1 MTTPDRRRVGIIDYG
16 SGNLGSVARALENL
30 GADADLVTDPS
41 RLRSY
46 RTLLLPGV
54 GNFTASMR
62 DLAAGGWVDR
72 LRDCVN
78 EERSSLIGVC
88 VGMQLLAD
96 RGDEGAT
103 DEPTAGLGFVR
114 GHVRHL
120 TALGCNERIP
130 HVGWNSIEHW
140 GSPLFR
146 GIRSGTDFY
155 FVHSYAMDVQDP
167 DTLAGEVRY
176 GGRIA
181 AAVQSGRVFG
191 TQFHPEKSGRAGLA
205 LLRNFLELA
214 RW

>member
-1 MTTPDRRRVGIIDYG
+1 MTTRNGPRVGIIDYG
-16 SGNLGSVARALENL
+16 SGNLGSVASALENL
-30 GADADLVTDPS
+30 GADVDLVTDPT
-41 RLRSY
+41 RLKAY
-46 RTLLLPGV
+46 QTLLLPGV

-72 LRDCVN
+72 LRECVS
-78 EERSSLIGVC
+78 EERCFLIGIC

-96 RGDEGAT
+96 RGDEGAS
-103 DEPTAGLGFVR
+103 DVPTEGMSFVR

-120 TALGCNERIP
+120 TSFGCNERIP
-130 HVGWNSIEHW
+130 HVGWNSIEHNE
-140 GSPLFR
+140 SPLFR

-155 FVHSYAMDVQDP
+155 FVHSYAMDVQEP
-167 DTLAGEVRY
+167 STLAGEVRY

-214 RW
+214 KW